1 MTLNYKTEI
10 QPLEDAGISDVEIAT
25 ILSAAPDRNP
35 PKSMTAGEIVTA
47 LSVAGQD
54 GVAILDR
61 VLVVIDLGVAN
72 SPSKQIIVGG
82 LSSGGAVDLANPLI
96 RAFVTAVATSED
108 ATAVLGLA
116 PLADAI
122 TETEVVEARNAS
134 NAMDA
139 RAAVMQAYQDIFN
152 ATIAPALDAE
162 TPTAASISAALFA
175 AATAM
180 EDVI

>member
-1 MTLNYKTEI
+1 MFDYKTKI
-10 QPLEDAGISDVEIAT
+10 KPLQDAGKTDIEIAA
-25 ILSAAPDRNP
+25 ILTADPSRNP
-35 PKSMTAGEIVTA
+35 PHPMTAGEIVTA

-61 VLVVIDLGVAN
+61 VLVAIAAGVAN

-96 RAFVTAVATSED
+96 RAFVAAVATAED

-139 RAAVMQAYQDIFN
+139 RAAVMQAYQDIFTD
-152 ATIAPALDAE
+152 TIAPALSSE
-162 TPTAASISAALFA
+162 VLTTATLSQALFA
-175 AATAM
+175 AAAEM
-180 EDVI
+180 ENTI